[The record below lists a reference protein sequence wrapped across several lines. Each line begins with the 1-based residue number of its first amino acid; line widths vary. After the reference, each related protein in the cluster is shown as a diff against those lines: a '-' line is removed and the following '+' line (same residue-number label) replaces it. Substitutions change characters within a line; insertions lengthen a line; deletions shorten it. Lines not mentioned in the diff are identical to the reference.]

1 MGGIVEKDPC
11 PTPAVS
17 QEEGLVM
24 EAAGINMGTSWAQLG
39 QGHLGQSHVCRPKV
53 SGGKTEDQVA
63 QQSTGKRE
71 VGTDLLAPPM
81 VPAPLTSFSI
91 LVVPV
96 ATPHHIDR
104 RTKLKQEEV
113 K

>member
-1 MGGIVEKDPC
+1 MPNFSSEPGRRSGDGGCRYQYGDIL
-11 PTPAVS
+11 S
-17 QEEGLVM
+17 S
-24 EAAGINMGTSWAQLG
+24 AGI
-39 QGHLGQSHVCRPKV
+39 GHLGQSHVYKPKV
-53 SGGKTEDQVA
+53 SGGKIEDQVA